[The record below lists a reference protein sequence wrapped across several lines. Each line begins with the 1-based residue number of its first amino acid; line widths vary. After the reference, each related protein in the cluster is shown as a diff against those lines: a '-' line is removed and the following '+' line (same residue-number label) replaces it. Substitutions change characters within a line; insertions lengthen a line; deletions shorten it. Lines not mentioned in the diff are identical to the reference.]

1 MKYLLDT
8 SSLYPLLI
16 RLRGG
21 ILDYSD
27 HLCVL
32 DLTLYEVGNV
42 IWKEYKRGF
51 IKDIESMVD
60 LFEEFL
66 SSVSIMSI
74 RSSLGEILSLAI
86 GEDLTFY
93 DASYLYMSR
102 KLGYKLVTEDS
113 KLGRYPEAIGVD
125 ELIRELE
132 SLR

>member
-1 MKYLLDT
+1 M
-8 SSLYPLLI
+8 
-16 RLRGG
+16 
-21 ILDYSD
+21 
-27 HLCVL
+27 
-32 DLTLYEVGNV
+32 GNV

-113 KLGRYPEAIGVD
+113 KLRRYPEAIGVD

-132 SLR
+132 GLR